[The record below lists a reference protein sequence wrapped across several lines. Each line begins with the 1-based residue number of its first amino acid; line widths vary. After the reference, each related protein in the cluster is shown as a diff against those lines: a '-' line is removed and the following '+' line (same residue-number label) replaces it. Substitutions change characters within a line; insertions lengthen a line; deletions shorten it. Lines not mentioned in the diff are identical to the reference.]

1 MSPPKKKS
9 RGNICDYN
17 KVKVIQSCPTLCNLM
32 DSSWNSPGQNTGMGG
47 LSLLQ
52 GILPSQGSNPGLL
65 HCRQILYR
73 ATRKAQLV

>member
-52 GILPSQGSNPGLL
+52 GLF
-65 HCRQILYR
+65 
-73 ATRKAQLV
+73 